1 MEKVKECLEMGLEA
15 CRTSLGDQVKREAQ
29 NKLASGLFRGPG
41 AVCTKMAAQ
50 VTYGLRLGRSLYG
63 WKAKKITFQMA
74 LVPGPKYSGVD
85 RKMFYNLASR
95 ICLSAVPLPFGL
107 LDRVSC
113 LGPLGLHPGGL
124 GRP

>member
-50 VTYGLRLGRSLYG
+50 VTYGIGFGRSLYG
-63 WKAKKITFQMA
+63 WKAKKITFQME
-74 LVPGPKYSGVD
+74 LVPGPKPSGVD
-85 RKMFYNLASR
+85 GKCSTSWHPESVSVLCH
-95 ICLSAVPLPFGL
+95 CLLVFLTVYFA
-107 LDRVSC
+107 
-113 LGPLGLHPGGL
+113 
-124 GRP
+124 

>member
-1 MEKVKECLEMGLEA
+1 M
-15 CRTSLGDQVKREAQ
+15 GDQVKREAQ

-50 VTYGLRLGRSLYG
+50 VTYGLGFGRSLYG
-63 WKAKKITFQMA
+63 WKAKKITFQME
-74 LVPGPKYSGVD
+74 LVPGLKSSGVD
-85 RKMFYNLASR
+85 RKMFYKLASR
-95 ICLSAVPLPFGL
+95 ICLSVVSLPFGL

-113 LGPLGLHPGGL
+113 LGPLGLRPGGL